1 MRTMVEAGRDVV
13 SRSAQDYL
21 KAIYA
26 LQEGGTPAVTTNQLA
41 ERLGVAAPSVT
52 NMVAKLAD
60 AGYLRHTPYKG
71 AELTEKGAAVALE
84 VIRHHRLWEAFLHQ
98 ALGVPIDRLHEE
110 AERLEHELSDHL
122 ERHIVRA
129 LGDPTHDPHGDPI
142 PAPDGTIDGAVHPTL
157 ADLPLGARG
166 TVRRVPSHDPALL
179 RYIGSLGLLPGAVV
193 ELRGREPFRGPLT
206 IAVDA
211 GERVVGH
218 ELAGHL
224 LVEPESAT

>member
-1 MRTMVEAGRDVV
+1 MEAMTDAGRGVV

-26 LQEGGTPAVTTNQLA
+26 LQESGAPAVSTNQLA

-52 NMVAKLAD
+52 NMVAKLAE
-60 AGYLRHTPYKG
+60 GGFLRHMPYRG

-122 ERHIVRA
+122 EQHIVRA

-142 PAPDGTIDGAVHPTL
+142 PAPDGTIEGAVHPTL
-157 ADLPLGARG
+157 AALPVGARG
-166 TVRRVPSHDPALL
+166 TVRRVPSHDPELL
-179 RYIGSLGLLPGAVV
+179 RYIGSLGLLPGAAV
-193 ELRGREPFRGPLT
+193 ELRRREPFRGPLT
-206 IAVDA
+206 VGVDA

-218 ELAGHL
+218 ELASHL
-224 LVEPESAT
+224 HVEPDAP